1 MIPNTEQLVKQRI
14 MNQLV
19 TSLIY
24 ENTVHY
30 EVSQDDQKATII
42 IDAGDITY
50 HATVKEAFSFQRLT
64 LQSSVLRC
72 NAKGKYEA
80 TVNYAQLY
88 AKWNTP
94 SPKIQLK
101 LKRLFKSCC
110 RQN

>member
-80 TVNYAQLY
+80 TVNYAQLLREVEY
-88 AKWNTP
+88 TFPKNTT
-94 SPKIQLK
+94 KIE
-101 LKRLFKSCC
+101 
-110 RQN
+110 